1 MPHSPPPDVVGS
13 PLTEGAFR
21 LDIRPYNGGDV
32 QVVVD
37 TLIYVVGV
45 GALDNPFVQV

>member
-1 MPHSPPPDVVGS
+1 MQNAKCKMQSAKLDVRCSCG
-13 PLTEGAFR
+13 
-21 LDIRPYNGGDV
+21 NGGDV

-45 GALDNPFVQV
+45 GTLDNPFVQV